1 MKLESSKS
9 ALQDLTIS
17 SSSNLLKFGK
27 AITIFAAQSDV
38 ISCANPISRLRYRK
52 DLISVFL
59 SGNLEARIKEI
70 QEEKG
75 FSYDEAEEF
84 VEHTEDCRVAYHK
97 YYTDLTWG
105 NADDYDICLDTVRL
119 GVEET
124 ASLIEQYVSLI

>member
-1 MKLESSKS
+1 M
-9 ALQDLTIS
+9 
-17 SSSNLLKFGK
+17 
-27 AITIFAAQSDV
+27 
-38 ISCANPISRLRYRK
+38 
-52 DLISVFL
+52 

-75 FSYDEAEEF
+75 FSYEEAEEF

-97 YYTDLTWG
+97 YYTGLTWG